1 MGMST
6 HVVGYKPAD
15 ETWKKM
21 KAVWDSCRVAEV
33 PVPKTVNDYFGGEY
47 PGDAPGMEISI
58 KGATREFSVDSSDI
72 IEIDISKLPTGVSFI
87 RFCNS
92 W

>member
-6 HVVGYKPAD
+6 HVIGYKPAD

-21 KAVWDSCRVAEV
+21 KAVWDSCRVAGV
-33 PVPKTVNDYFGGEY
+33 PVPDTVSSYFNGEY
-47 PGDAPGMEISI
+47 PGDTPGMEISI
-58 KGATREFSVDSSDI
+58 QHAVKELSVDATDI
-72 IEIDISKLPTGVSFI
+72 IEVDISKLPAGVSHI